1 MRVCAGPSWLSIH
14 DVHAISLRG
23 LPPFLRVGSAVV
35 LCAQSGSGQHTCCA
49 GCAARAGVCL
59 WKGADLA
66 GAAPAQRPPIGR
78 VITELALALSRGEYT
93 SEFCRSVGLTA

>member
-1 MRVCAGPSWLSIH
+1 MH

-35 LCAQSGSGQHTCCA
+35 LCAQRQRSAHMLRRLCSSG
-49 GCAARAGVCL
+49 RGVCL
-59 WKGADLA
+59 WKRADLA

-93 SEFCRSVGLTA
+93 SEFCRSVGLTACVRRAG